1 MEKITLPGKPE
12 WDMETE
18 VLVVG
23 GGPAG
28 VCAAIAAAREGVK
41 VLLIEKGG
49 FSGGKTCRENCG
61 GFKISRKSYCFK
73 KSIAAA

>member
-49 FSGGKTCRENCG
+49 FSGGMATAGRTIYDLLRQVG
-61 GFKISRKSYCFK
+61 KSDDHTGCV
-73 KSIAAA
+73 